1 MYRHLYYEQEF
12 GTIYRMNLDGGD
24 IASDVMISGGTTHFN
39 EISGIAVDHHL
50 NLLYWAENTTSNS
63 VIMVLNMTE
72 WNHAYRVDNI
82 LVSYM

>member
-1 MYRHLYYEQEF
+1 MLQCRHLYYEQEF
-12 GTIYRMNLDGGD
+12 GTIYRMNLDGG
-24 IASDVMISGGTTHFN
+24 IASDVIISRGTTHFN

-72 WNHAYRVDNI
+72 WNRAYRVKNI
-82 LVSYM
+82 LVS